1 MELLDQAYKQEKY
14 LDFLADKFNFS
25 KSLQAIIIENNEVE
39 SFEQLGFISTADNK
53 QLPIF
58 EIYIKPNTKLA
69 RNRVQLRN
77 LVAKQISAEDG
88 ALAVY
93 VDENSKQWRFSFI
106 AIKYKLDDNNKLT
119 TEQTA
124 SQRFTYL
131 LGKDTQTRTAKER
144 FELLNK
150 KSSLEELKTAFAVG
164 TLTDDFYKDIYKWY
178 LTAQSQ
184 VTFPNDEGENQQKHT
199 QNSLIRLL
207 TRLLFI
213 WFLKEKHLI
222 NPDLFNL
229 NQLKNL
235 IDWNKD
241 SSFYKAILQN
251 LFFATLNRQ
260 INKRDF
266 RSKKDFQGKNK
277 HYGKQYNYRYHD
289 LVKDKK
295 KWQNSFSKTPFLN
308 GGLFESLD
316 RKLEPYLKDKQGKFI
331 KDKNDN
337 KIISNIE
344 DKELVDEWNKTIRKE
359 KYMIRVEGFSD
370 KNLVTFP
377 NNLFFNTKE
386 TGLIDLLGQYQFT
399 VEESTPFDIEV
410 ALDPELLGKVFE
422 NLLASYNHETGE
434 QARKATGSFYTP
446 REIVNYMVDESLKQH
461 FKTHSDLSE
470 TQINSLF
477 IEGESNLDEEQ
488 IKTTIKAIDG
498 LKILDPAVGSGAY
511 PMGLLQRMTAL
522 LSILDPDNKKWQQ
535 QQLNALPSLKSI
547 EQDLKTIEQINDKQ
561 AKQKAKQ
568 ELEIRKQEIKTRF
581 KNEDHNYL
589 RKLYL
594 IENCIYG
601 VDIQPIAIQICKLRF
616 FISLTIEQKTDKD
629 KHNFGIQPLPNL
641 DYHFEVGNS
650 LLGLPTQYRT
660 ENMPET
666 VNNLLVEIKPLK
678 HKFFSETNHN
688 EKKWLKDDIKNKI
701 NKCYKQIQDSII
713 KNEKTEKTVFNV
725 AYQQD
730 LLGTPIQQ
738 NYNTTSKQN
747 QIKTKGI
754 DTKKQIKLDFDFK
767 IDFNEVFTA
776 QDGFDIV
783 IGNPPYIRQESI
795 KEFKTQFKQRYQVFT
810 GTADI
815 YTYFYEKGFN
825 LLSKNGHLCYIT
837 SNKWMRAKYGEKLRL
852 FFKNNTKLQ
861 QIIDFEGTQI
871 FENATVDTN
880 ILLTAKTGNNQAF
893 NYQKQLPN
901 EKNQLFTMAIS
912 DLSDNAYTLQPP
924 EILDLKK
931 KIEKIGT
938 PLKDWDININYGIK
952 TGFNEA
958 FIIDNDTKQAL
969 CKQDPKSAE
978 IIKPILRGRDIKAY
992 EHNWAG
998 LWIINSHNGDKNNPA
1013 ININDYSAIKTHLD
1027 QYYPQLEKRLDK
1039 GRTPYNLR
1047 NCAYLAEF
1055 KKEKIVWTP
1064 VNGVYSFTYLKNGTY
1079 FNNSIF
1085 MITSESA
1092 SIKFMLAIL
1101 NSKLIQTKGME
1112 LFTNLGIYGH
1122 YAYGSKDSMQQLPI
1136 PKISKPAQQPFID
1149 LVDKILATKKYGK
1162 DTSDLEA
1169 KIDTMVYQLYD
1180 LTAAEISLISDSLN

>member
-1 MELLDQAYKQEKY
+1 MELLNQAYEQEKY
-14 LDFLADKFNFS
+14 LNFLADKFNFS

-77 LVAKQISAEDG
+77 LVAKQIKTEYG

-93 VDENSKQWRFSFI
+93 VDENSEQWRFSFI
-106 AIKYKLDDNNKLT
+106 AIEYELGENGIKKK
-119 TEQTA
+119 QTA
-124 SQRFTYL
+124 SKRFTYL
-131 LGKDTQTRTAKER
+131 FGKGTQTITAKNR
-144 FELLNK
+144 FKQINK
-150 KSSLEELKTAFAVG
+150 QSTLENFKTAFAVEQ
-164 TLTDDFYKDIYKWY
+164 LNKDFYKKLYKWY
-178 LTAQSQ
+178 KNAQSQ
-184 VTFPNDEGENQQKHT
+184 VTFPNDENDKNHIQT
-199 QNSLIRLL
+199 NLIRFL
-207 TRLLFI
+207 TRILFV
-213 WFLKEKHLI
+213 WFLKEKGLI
-222 NPDLFNL
+222 NKDLFVL
-229 NQLKNL
+229 EKLKNL
-235 IDWNKD
+235 IKYEEC
-241 SSFYKAILQN
+241 SSFYKTILQN
-251 LFFATLNRQ
+251 LFFATLNVE
-260 INKRDF
+260 IDKRNF
-266 RSKKDFQGKNK
+266 RSKKKFQGKNK
-277 HYGKQYNYRYHD
+277 DYGDQYYYRYHD

-295 KWQNSFSKTPFLN
+295 KWEKSFSQTPFLN

-316 RKLEPYLKDKQGKFI
+316 TKLSKHKLDEKKLI
-331 KDKNDN
+331 
-337 KIISNIE
+337 
-344 DKELVDEWNKTIRKE
+344 DEWDKTIRPE
-359 KYMIRVEGFSD
+359 AFMLRTDGFSEHA
-370 KNLVTFP
+370 KNPLKIP
-377 NNLFFNTKE
+377 NMLFFKDDE
-386 TGLIDLLGQYQFT
+386 KDLGLIDLFGQYQFT
-399 VEESTPFDIEV
+399 IEESTPTDIEV

-422 NLLASYNHETGE
+422 NLLASYNPETGE

-488 IKTTIKAIDG
+488 IKTTIKTIDG

-511 PMGLLQRMTAL
+511 PMGLLQRMTTL
-522 LSILDPDNKKWQQ
+522 LAILDPNNKKWQQ

-601 VDIQPIAIQICKLRF
+601 VDIQEIAIQICKLRF

-629 KHNFGIQPLPNL
+629 KDNFGIQPLPNL

-650 LLGLPTQYRT
+650 LLGLPTQYRI

-725 AYQQD
+725 AYQPD

-738 NYNTTSKQN
+738 NYNTASKQKQK
-747 QIKTKGI
+747 QIKTKGM
-754 DTKKQIKLDFDFK
+754 DTKNQIKLDFDFK

-783 IGNPPYIRQESI
+783 LGNPPYIRQESI

-837 SNKWMRAKYGEKLRL
+837 SNKWMRAKYGEKLR
-852 FFKNNTKLQ
+852 FFFENNTKLQ

-901 EKNQLFTMAIS
+901 EQNPLFTMAIS

-924 EILDLKK
+924 AILALKK
-931 KIEKIGT
+931 KIEQIGT

-992 EHNWAG
+992 EINWTG
-998 LWIINSHNGDKNNPA
+998 LWLINSHNGDKNNSA
-1013 ININDYSAIKTHLD
+1013 ININNYPAIKNHLD
-1027 QYYPQLEKRLDK
+1027 QYYPQLEKRCDQGK
-1039 GRTPYNLR
+1039 TPYNLR
-1047 NCAYLAEF
+1047 DCAYLDEF
-1055 KKEKIVWTP
+1055 KKEKIVYPETTQSARFF
-1064 VNGVYSFTYLKNGTY
+1064 YDKESFFIEKTGFIMLVKNNPKY
-1079 FNNSIF
+1079 IC
-1085 MITSESA
+1085 A
-1092 SIKFMLAIL
+1092 LL
-1101 NSKLIQTKGME
+1101 NS
-1112 LFTNLGIYGH
+1112 NLVTFYFKSFGAGAVLGGTGYQYNKHAIE
-1122 YAYGSKDSMQQLPI
+1122 KIPI
-1136 PKISKPAQQPFID
+1136 TQISKSAQQPFIN
-1149 LVDKILATKKYGK
+1149 LVDKIIQAKQQNQNTAN
-1162 DTSDLEA
+1162 LEA

-1180 LTAAEISLISDSLN
+1180 LTAAEIKIIEDKNV